1 MNTELRIA
9 VIGAGPAGVYS
20 SDIFLRQL
28 KKLGEELGL
37 GTEARIDLF
46 EKLPVPFGLVRYGVA
61 PDHPS
66 IKFIASALEKTLD
79 NPNIHLYCD
88 VEFGKDVTLDD
99 LLARYDAVL
108 FATGAVKDKPL
119 NLPGAD
125 LEGVYGAAKFV
136 EWYDGYPTGA
146 REWPLTAENVAV
158 IGGGNVAM
166 DVARELMRNADDL
179 KVKTDI
185 PDNVYEGIG
194 QNKAKVLHLFIRRG
208 VAQAK
213 FSVQEL
219 REMEK
224 LPGVQLIINE
234 DDFDLDDETIEVA
247 GKDKLTRQMVE
258 ELFAVREMAE
268 DMEDDGDVDF
278 EGNPADRKYYVH
290 FNSAPTEILG
300 EDGKVKAIRVE
311 RTETGADGKMHRTGE
326 FTDYPVEAVY
336 HAIGYKPA
344 EAPGITYDEHG
355 AHLANA
361 NGDGRITTE
370 ADGGKVRDRLY
381 AVWQP
386 TATPNPSTDCWPS
399 AAFARSTSP
408 AGRRSTLSSAPR
420 VPRKAASTRRSSS
433 PTRCASLPTPD
444 GPPTPVR
451 HSSGIRPPSR
461 APCGRGRARGRTG
474 RANMGHCAWRIS
486 SNHSACDFSVC
497 IMDAKVRVHGHFN
510 GLKTTLLFALMWA
523 IIMLIWWATGGSRQT
538 LSIYIVIGLIT
549 TFGTYW
555 FSDKLAIASMGAR
568 EVSEQEAPEIYQ
580 IVRELSAK
588 AGKPMPRIYIAPTM
602 SPNAFATG
610 RNERHA
616 AVCCT
621 QGILQILNARELRGV
636 LGHELMHVYNHD
648 ILTSAIASAMATVI
662 SYLGYSLMYFGGGSR
677 DDRDSSGGLGL
688 IGALLSVILA
698 PIAASLIQMAISR
711 TREYDADEDG
721 SLLTGDPEALAS
733 ALNKISYGAQTTPMR
748 KTAGTQSVS
757 AMMVANPFSAV
768 GFSRLFST
776 HPPTDERIARL
787 MQMANEMNG
796 TPIAP
801 PTYST
806 RVGR

>member
-1 MNTELRIA
+1 MMTREFTDSEIRYLRSLRAVDTVTPTRIIYSSEFKKRFLREYLNGKSPSAIFRDAGLPNVIVGRKRIERCTARWAKDEREEHDTSLGAPDPDSENVDMLLDETRKLVDDLSAALLRVERIIDMLKREHDQEANRPGARCARTPTNDPYRSGRLCARLERVTESVNTELRIA

-179 KVKTDI
+179 KAKTDI

-194 QNKAKVLHLFIRRG
+194 RNKAKVLHLFIRRG

-234 DDFDLDDETIEVA
+234 DDFELDDDTIEMA

-258 ELFAVREMAE
+258 ELFAIREMAE
-268 DMEDDGDVDF
+268 DMQDDGDVDF
-278 EGNPADRKYYVH
+278 EGNPADRRYYVH

-311 RTETGADGKMHRTGE
+311 RTETGADGRMHRTGE

-336 HAIGYKPA
+336 HAIGYRPA
-344 EAPGITYDEHG
+344 EAPGIAYDEHG

-361 NGDGRITTE
+361 NVDGRVTTE
-370 ADGGKVRDRLY
+370 ADGGEIRERLY
-381 AVWQP
+381 ATGWAKRGPVGLIG
-386 TATPNPSTDCWPS
+386 STKSD
-399 AAFARSTSP
+399 ALAIVTNMLEDLA
-408 AGRRSTLSSAPR
+408 
-420 VPRKAASTRRSSS
+420 KAAEGGRVAADRDPESIDRLLAER
-433 PTRCASLPTPD
+433 
-444 GPPTPVR
+444 
-451 HSSGIRPPSR
+451 GIRPIDFAGWKKVDAFER
-461 APCGRGRARGRTG
+461 AEGAKEGRE
-474 RANMGHCAWRIS
+474 HK
-486 SNHSACDFSVC
+486 
-497 IMDAKVRVHGHFN
+497 KV
-510 GLKTTLLFALMWA
+510 
-523 IIMLIWWATGGSRQT
+523 I
-538 LSIYIVIGLIT
+538 
-549 TFGTYW
+549 
-555 FSDKLAIASMGAR
+555 DP
-568 EVSEQEAPEIYQ
+568 EQM
-580 IVRELSAK
+580 RELA
-588 AGKPMPRIYIAPTM
+588 
-602 SPNAFATG
+602 
-610 RNERHA
+610 HA
-616 AVCCT
+616 
-621 QGILQILNARELRGV
+621 
-636 LGHELMHVYNHD
+636 
-648 ILTSAIASAMATVI
+648 
-662 SYLGYSLMYFGGGSR
+662 
-677 DDRDSSGGLGL
+677 
-688 IGALLSVILA
+688 
-698 PIAASLIQMAISR
+698 
-711 TREYDADEDG
+711 
-721 SLLTGDPEALAS
+721 
-733 ALNKISYGAQTTPMR
+733 
-748 KTAGTQSVS
+748 
-757 AMMVANPFSAV
+757 
-768 GFSRLFST
+768 
-776 HPPTDERIARL
+776 
-787 MQMANEMNG
+787 
-796 TPIAP
+796 
-801 PTYST
+801 
-806 RVGR
+806 

>member
-1 MNTELRIA
+1 MMTREFTDSEIRYLRSLRAVDTVTPTRIIYSSEFKKRFLREYLNGKSPAAIFRDAGLPNVIVGRKRIERCTARWAKDEREEHDTSLGAPDPDSENVDMLLDETRKLVDDLSAALLRVERIIDMLKREHDQEANRPGARCARAPTNDPYRNGRLCARLERVTESVNTELRIA

-28 KKLGEELGL
+28 KKLGEGLGL
-37 GTEARIDLF
+37 GAEARIDLF

-179 KVKTDI
+179 KAKTDI

-234 DDFDLDDETIEVA
+234 DDFELDDDTIEMA

-258 ELFAVREMAE
+258 ELFAIREMAE

-278 EGNPADRKYYVH
+278 EGNPADRRYYVH

-311 RTETGADGKMHRTGE
+311 RTETGADGRMHRTGE

-336 HAIGYKPA
+336 HAIGYRPA
-344 EAPGITYDEHG
+344 EAPGIAYDEHG

-361 NGDGRITTE
+361 NGDGRITAD
-370 ADGGKVRDRLY
+370 ADGGDVRERLY
-381 AVWQP
+381 ATGW
-386 TATPNPSTDCWPS
+386 AK
-399 AAFARSTSP
+399 R
-408 AGRRSTLSSAPR
+408 
-420 VPRKAASTRRSSS
+420 
-433 PTRCASLPTPD
+433 
-444 GPPTPVR
+444 GPV
-451 HSSGIRPPSR
+451 
-461 APCGRGRARGRTG
+461 
-474 RANMGHCAWRIS
+474 
-486 SNHSACDFSVC
+486 
-497 IMDAKVRVHGHFN
+497 
-510 GLKTTLLFALMWA
+510 
-523 IIMLIWWATGGSRQT
+523 
-538 LSIYIVIGLIT
+538 
-549 TFGTYW
+549 
-555 FSDKLAIASMGAR
+555 
-568 EVSEQEAPEIYQ
+568 
-580 IVRELSAK
+580 
-588 AGKPMPRIYIAPTM
+588 
-602 SPNAFATG
+602 
-610 RNERHA
+610 
-616 AVCCT
+616 
-621 QGILQILNARELRGV
+621 
-636 LGHELMHVYNHD
+636 
-648 ILTSAIASAMATVI
+648 
-662 SYLGYSLMYFGGGSR
+662 
-677 DDRDSSGGLGL
+677 GL
-688 IGALLSVILA
+688 IGSTKSDALAIVTNMLEDLA
-698 PIAASLIQMAISR
+698 EAAEGGRVA
-711 TREYDADEDG
+711 ADR
-721 SLLTGDPEALAS
+721 DPESIDRLLAGRGVRPIDF
-733 ALNKISYGAQTTPMR
+733 AGWKKVDAFERAEGAKEGREHKKVIDPEQMR
-748 KTAGTQSVS
+748 ELAH
-757 AMMVANPFSAV
+757 A
-768 GFSRLFST
+768 
-776 HPPTDERIARL
+776 
-787 MQMANEMNG
+787 
-796 TPIAP
+796 
-801 PTYST
+801 
-806 RVGR
+806 

>member
-28 KKLGEELGL
+28 KKLGEGLGL

-88 VEFGKDVTLDD
+88 VEFGKDVTLDE

-166 DVARELMRNADDL
+166 DVARELMRDADDL
-179 KVKTDI
+179 KARTDI

-258 ELFAVREMAE
+258 ELFAIREMAE

-278 EGNPADRKYYVH
+278 EGNPADRRYYVH

-311 RTETGADGKMHRTGE
+311 RTETGADGRMRRT
-326 FTDYPVEAVY
+326 F
-336 HAIGYKPA
+336 
-344 EAPGITYDEHG
+344 
-355 AHLANA
+355 
-361 NGDGRITTE
+361 
-370 ADGGKVRDRLY
+370 
-381 AVWQP
+381 
-386 TATPNPSTDCWPS
+386 
-399 AAFARSTSP
+399 P
-408 AGRRSTLSSAPR
+408 AGNQGGRR
-420 VPRKAASTRRSSS
+420 
-433 PTRCASLPTPD
+433 
-444 GPPTPVR
+444 
-451 HSSGIRPPSR
+451 
-461 APCGRGRARGRTG
+461 
-474 RANMGHCAWRIS
+474 
-486 SNHSACDFSVC
+486 
-497 IMDAKVRVHGHFN
+497 
-510 GLKTTLLFALMWA
+510 
-523 IIMLIWWATGGSRQT
+523 
-538 LSIYIVIGLIT
+538 
-549 TFGTYW
+549 
-555 FSDKLAIASMGAR
+555 
-568 EVSEQEAPEIYQ
+568 
-580 IVRELSAK
+580 
-588 AGKPMPRIYIAPTM
+588 
-602 SPNAFATG
+602 
-610 RNERHA
+610 
-616 AVCCT
+616 
-621 QGILQILNARELRGV
+621 
-636 LGHELMHVYNHD
+636 
-648 ILTSAIASAMATVI
+648 
-662 SYLGYSLMYFGGGSR
+662 
-677 DDRDSSGGLGL
+677 
-688 IGALLSVILA
+688 
-698 PIAASLIQMAISR
+698 
-711 TREYDADEDG
+711 
-721 SLLTGDPEALAS
+721 
-733 ALNKISYGAQTTPMR
+733 
-748 KTAGTQSVS
+748 
-757 AMMVANPFSAV
+757 
-768 GFSRLFST
+768 
-776 HPPTDERIARL
+776 
-787 MQMANEMNG
+787 
-796 TPIAP
+796 
-801 PTYST
+801 
-806 RVGR
+806 

>member
-1 MNTELRIA
+1 MMTREFTDSEIRYLRSLRAVDTVTPTRIIYSSEFKKRFLREYLNGKSPSAIFRDAGLPNVIVGRKRIERCTARWAKDEREEHDTSLGAPDPDSENVDMLLDETRKLVDDLSAALLRVERIIDMLKREHDQEANRPGARCARTPTNDPYRSGRLCARLERVTESVNTELRIA

-179 KVKTDI
+179 KAKTDI

-194 QNKAKVLHLFIRRG
+194 RNKAKVLHLFIRRG

-234 DDFDLDDETIEVA
+234 DDFELDDDTIEMA

-258 ELFAVREMAE
+258 ELFAIREMAE
-268 DMEDDGDVDF
+268 DMQDDGDVDF
-278 EGNPADRKYYVH
+278 EGNPADRRYYVH

-311 RTETGADGKMHRTGE
+311 RTETGADGRMHRTGE

-336 HAIGYKPA
+336 HAIGYRPA
-344 EAPGITYDEHG
+344 EAPGIAYDEHG

-361 NGDGRITTE
+361 NVDGRVTTE
-370 ADGGKVRDRLY
+370 ADGGEIRERLY
-381 AVWQP
+381 ATGW
-386 TATPNPSTDCWPS
+386 AK
-399 AAFARSTSP
+399 R
-408 AGRRSTLSSAPR
+408 
-420 VPRKAASTRRSSS
+420 
-433 PTRCASLPTPD
+433 
-444 GPPTPVR
+444 GPV
-451 HSSGIRPPSR
+451 
-461 APCGRGRARGRTG
+461 
-474 RANMGHCAWRIS
+474 
-486 SNHSACDFSVC
+486 
-497 IMDAKVRVHGHFN
+497 
-510 GLKTTLLFALMWA
+510 
-523 IIMLIWWATGGSRQT
+523 
-538 LSIYIVIGLIT
+538 
-549 TFGTYW
+549 
-555 FSDKLAIASMGAR
+555 
-568 EVSEQEAPEIYQ
+568 
-580 IVRELSAK
+580 
-588 AGKPMPRIYIAPTM
+588 
-602 SPNAFATG
+602 
-610 RNERHA
+610 
-616 AVCCT
+616 
-621 QGILQILNARELRGV
+621 
-636 LGHELMHVYNHD
+636 
-648 ILTSAIASAMATVI
+648 
-662 SYLGYSLMYFGGGSR
+662 
-677 DDRDSSGGLGL
+677 GL
-688 IGALLSVILA
+688 IGSTKSDALAIVTNMLEDLA
-698 PIAASLIQMAISR
+698 KAAEGGRVA
-711 TREYDADEDG
+711 ADR
-721 SLLTGDPEALAS
+721 DPESIDRLLAGRGVRPIDF
-733 ALNKISYGAQTTPMR
+733 AGWKKVDAFERAEGAKEGREHKKVIDPEQMR
-748 KTAGTQSVS
+748 ELAH
-757 AMMVANPFSAV
+757 A
-768 GFSRLFST
+768 
-776 HPPTDERIARL
+776 
-787 MQMANEMNG
+787 
-796 TPIAP
+796 
-801 PTYST
+801 
-806 RVGR
+806 

>member
-1 MNTELRIA
+1 MTESENTELRIA

-37 GTEARIDLF
+37 GTKARIDLF

-79 NPNIHLYCD
+79 NPDIHLYCD

-125 LEGVYGAAKFV
+125 LDGVYGAAKFV

-179 KVKTDI
+179 KAKTDI
-185 PDNVYEGIG
+185 PDNVYEGIDN
-194 QNKAKVLHLFIRRG
+194 NKAKILHLFIRRG

-247 GKDKLTRQMVE
+247 GKDK
-258 ELFAVREMAE
+258 
-268 DMEDDGDVDF
+268 
-278 EGNPADRKYYVH
+278 
-290 FNSAPTEILG
+290 
-300 EDGKVKAIRVE
+300 AIRVE
-311 RTETGADGKMHRTGE
+311 RTETGADGKMSHTGE

-370 ADGGKVRDRLY
+370 ADGGEVRDRLY
-381 AVWQP
+381 ATGW
-386 TATPNPSTDCWPS
+386 AK
-399 AAFARSTSP
+399 R
-408 AGRRSTLSSAPR
+408 
-420 VPRKAASTRRSSS
+420 
-433 PTRCASLPTPD
+433 
-444 GPPTPVR
+444 GPV
-451 HSSGIRPPSR
+451 
-461 APCGRGRARGRTG
+461 
-474 RANMGHCAWRIS
+474 
-486 SNHSACDFSVC
+486 
-497 IMDAKVRVHGHFN
+497 
-510 GLKTTLLFALMWA
+510 
-523 IIMLIWWATGGSRQT
+523 
-538 LSIYIVIGLIT
+538 
-549 TFGTYW
+549 
-555 FSDKLAIASMGAR
+555 
-568 EVSEQEAPEIYQ
+568 
-580 IVRELSAK
+580 
-588 AGKPMPRIYIAPTM
+588 
-602 SPNAFATG
+602 
-610 RNERHA
+610 
-616 AVCCT
+616 
-621 QGILQILNARELRGV
+621 
-636 LGHELMHVYNHD
+636 
-648 ILTSAIASAMATVI
+648 
-662 SYLGYSLMYFGGGSR
+662 
-677 DDRDSSGGLGL
+677 GL
-688 IGALLSVILA
+688 IGSTKSDALAIVTNMLEDLA
-698 PIAASLIQMAISR
+698 KAAEGGRVA
-711 TREYDADEDG
+711 EDR
-721 SLLTGDPEALAS
+721 DPESIDRLLESRGVKPIDFAGWKKVDTFERAEGAKEGREHKKIIEPDQMRELALA
-733 ALNKISYGAQTTPMR
+733 
-748 KTAGTQSVS
+748 
-757 AMMVANPFSAV
+757 
-768 GFSRLFST
+768 
-776 HPPTDERIARL
+776 
-787 MQMANEMNG
+787 
-796 TPIAP
+796 
-801 PTYST
+801 
-806 RVGR
+806 

>member
-1 MNTELRIA
+1 MMTREFTDSEIRYLRSLRAVDTVTPTRIIYSSEFKKRFLREYLNGKSPSAIFRDAGLPNVIVGRKRIERCTARWAKDEREEHDTSLGAPDPDSENVDMLLDETRKLVDDLSAALLRVERIIDMLKREHDQEANRPGARCACIPTNDPYRNGRLCARLERVTESVNTELRIA

-179 KVKTDI
+179 KAKTDI

-258 ELFAVREMAE
+258 ELFAIREMAE

-278 EGNPADRKYYVH
+278 EGNPADRRYYVH

-311 RTETGADGKMHRTGE
+311 RTETGADGRMHRTGE

-336 HAIGYKPA
+336 HAIGYRPA
-344 EAPGITYDEHG
+344 EAPGIAYDAKG

-361 NGDGRITTE
+361 NGDGRITAD
-370 ADGGKVRDRLY
+370 ADGGDVRERLY
-381 AVWQP
+381 ATGWAKRGPVGLIG
-386 TATPNPSTDCWPS
+386 STKSD
-399 AAFARSTSP
+399 ALAIVTNMLEDLA
-408 AGRRSTLSSAPR
+408 
-420 VPRKAASTRRSSS
+420 KAAEGGRVAADRDPESIDRLLAER
-433 PTRCASLPTPD
+433 
-444 GPPTPVR
+444 
-451 HSSGIRPPSR
+451 GIRPIDFAGWKKVDAFER
-461 APCGRGRARGRTG
+461 AEGAKEGRE
-474 RANMGHCAWRIS
+474 HK
-486 SNHSACDFSVC
+486 
-497 IMDAKVRVHGHFN
+497 KV
-510 GLKTTLLFALMWA
+510 
-523 IIMLIWWATGGSRQT
+523 I
-538 LSIYIVIGLIT
+538 
-549 TFGTYW
+549 
-555 FSDKLAIASMGAR
+555 DP
-568 EVSEQEAPEIYQ
+568 EQM
-580 IVRELSAK
+580 RELA
-588 AGKPMPRIYIAPTM
+588 
-602 SPNAFATG
+602 
-610 RNERHA
+610 HA
-616 AVCCT
+616 
-621 QGILQILNARELRGV
+621 
-636 LGHELMHVYNHD
+636 
-648 ILTSAIASAMATVI
+648 
-662 SYLGYSLMYFGGGSR
+662 
-677 DDRDSSGGLGL
+677 
-688 IGALLSVILA
+688 
-698 PIAASLIQMAISR
+698 
-711 TREYDADEDG
+711 
-721 SLLTGDPEALAS
+721 
-733 ALNKISYGAQTTPMR
+733 
-748 KTAGTQSVS
+748 
-757 AMMVANPFSAV
+757 
-768 GFSRLFST
+768 
-776 HPPTDERIARL
+776 
-787 MQMANEMNG
+787 
-796 TPIAP
+796 
-801 PTYST
+801 
-806 RVGR
+806 

>member
-1 MNTELRIA
+1 MMTREFTDSEIRYLRSLRAVDTVTPTRIIYSSEFKKRFLREYLNGKSPSAIFRDAGLPNVIVGRKRIERCTARWAKDEREEHDTSLGAPDPDSENVDMLLDETRKLVDDLSAALLRVERIIDMLKREHDQEANRPGARCARTPTNDPYRSGRLCARLERVTESVNTELRIA

-88 VEFGKDVTLDD
+88 VEFGKDVTLDE

-179 KVKTDI
+179 KAKTDI

-194 QNKAKVLHLFIRRG
+194 RNKAKVLHLFIRRG

-258 ELFAVREMAE
+258 ELFAIREMAE
-268 DMEDDGDVDF
+268 DMQDDGDVDF
-278 EGNPADRKYYVH
+278 EGNPADRRYYVH

-311 RTETGADGKMHRTGE
+311 RTETGADGRMRRTGE

-336 HAIGYKPA
+336 HAIGYRPA
-344 EAPGITYDEHG
+344 EAPGIAYDAKG

-361 NGDGRITTE
+361 NGDGRITAD
-370 ADGGKVRDRLY
+370 ADGGDVRERLY
-381 AVWQP
+381 ATGWAKRGPVGLIG
-386 TATPNPSTDCWPS
+386 STKSDALAIVTNMLEDLAK
-399 AAFARSTSP
+399 AAEGGRVAADRDPESIDRLL
-408 AGRRSTLSSAPR
+408 AGR
-420 VPRKAASTRRSSS
+420 
-433 PTRCASLPTPD
+433 
-444 GPPTPVR
+444 
-451 HSSGIRPPSR
+451 GIRPIDFAGWKKVDAFER
-461 APCGRGRARGRTG
+461 AEGAKEGRE
-474 RANMGHCAWRIS
+474 HK
-486 SNHSACDFSVC
+486 
-497 IMDAKVRVHGHFN
+497 KV
-510 GLKTTLLFALMWA
+510 
-523 IIMLIWWATGGSRQT
+523 I
-538 LSIYIVIGLIT
+538 
-549 TFGTYW
+549 
-555 FSDKLAIASMGAR
+555 DP
-568 EVSEQEAPEIYQ
+568 EQM
-580 IVRELSAK
+580 RELA
-588 AGKPMPRIYIAPTM
+588 
-602 SPNAFATG
+602 
-610 RNERHA
+610 HA
-616 AVCCT
+616 
-621 QGILQILNARELRGV
+621 
-636 LGHELMHVYNHD
+636 
-648 ILTSAIASAMATVI
+648 
-662 SYLGYSLMYFGGGSR
+662 
-677 DDRDSSGGLGL
+677 
-688 IGALLSVILA
+688 
-698 PIAASLIQMAISR
+698 
-711 TREYDADEDG
+711 
-721 SLLTGDPEALAS
+721 
-733 ALNKISYGAQTTPMR
+733 
-748 KTAGTQSVS
+748 
-757 AMMVANPFSAV
+757 
-768 GFSRLFST
+768 
-776 HPPTDERIARL
+776 
-787 MQMANEMNG
+787 
-796 TPIAP
+796 
-801 PTYST
+801 
-806 RVGR
+806 

>member
-1 MNTELRIA
+1 MMTREFTDSEIRYLRSLRAVDTVTPTRIIYSSEFKKRFLREYLNGKSPSAIFRDAGLPNVIVGRKRIERCTARWAKDEREEHDTSLGAPDPDSENVDMLLDETRKLVDDLSAALLRVERIIDMLKREHDQEANRPGARCARTPTNDPYRSGRLCARLERVTESVNTELRIA

-28 KKLGEELGL
+28 KKLGEGLGL

-88 VEFGKDVTLDD
+88 VEFGKDVTLDE

-179 KVKTDI
+179 KAKTDI

-258 ELFAVREMAE
+258 ELFAIREMAE
-268 DMEDDGDVDF
+268 DMQDDGDVDF
-278 EGNPADRKYYVH
+278 EGNPADRRYYVH

-311 RTETGADGKMHRTGE
+311 RTETGADGRMRRTGE
-326 FTDYPVEAVY
+326 FTDYPVGAVY
-336 HAIGYKPA
+336 HAIGYRPA
-344 EAPGITYDEHG
+344 EAPGIAYDAKG

-361 NGDGRITTE
+361 NGDGRITAD
-370 ADGGKVRDRLY
+370 ADGGDVRERLY
-381 AVWQP
+381 ATGWAKRGPVGLIG
-386 TATPNPSTDCWPS
+386 STKSD
-399 AAFARSTSP
+399 ALAIVTNMLEDLA
-408 AGRRSTLSSAPR
+408 
-420 VPRKAASTRRSSS
+420 KAAEGGRVAADRDPESVDRLLAER
-433 PTRCASLPTPD
+433 
-444 GPPTPVR
+444 
-451 HSSGIRPPSR
+451 GIRPIDFAGWKKVDAFER
-461 APCGRGRARGRTG
+461 AEGAKEGRE
-474 RANMGHCAWRIS
+474 HK
-486 SNHSACDFSVC
+486 
-497 IMDAKVRVHGHFN
+497 KV
-510 GLKTTLLFALMWA
+510 
-523 IIMLIWWATGGSRQT
+523 I
-538 LSIYIVIGLIT
+538 
-549 TFGTYW
+549 
-555 FSDKLAIASMGAR
+555 DP
-568 EVSEQEAPEIYQ
+568 EQM
-580 IVRELSAK
+580 RELA
-588 AGKPMPRIYIAPTM
+588 
-602 SPNAFATG
+602 
-610 RNERHA
+610 HA
-616 AVCCT
+616 
-621 QGILQILNARELRGV
+621 
-636 LGHELMHVYNHD
+636 
-648 ILTSAIASAMATVI
+648 
-662 SYLGYSLMYFGGGSR
+662 
-677 DDRDSSGGLGL
+677 
-688 IGALLSVILA
+688 
-698 PIAASLIQMAISR
+698 
-711 TREYDADEDG
+711 
-721 SLLTGDPEALAS
+721 
-733 ALNKISYGAQTTPMR
+733 
-748 KTAGTQSVS
+748 
-757 AMMVANPFSAV
+757 
-768 GFSRLFST
+768 
-776 HPPTDERIARL
+776 
-787 MQMANEMNG
+787 
-796 TPIAP
+796 
-801 PTYST
+801 
-806 RVGR
+806 